1 MSEQNT
7 FAVELFNK
15 NVPSDADYQKMLGY
29 IQKGSNPERVAKSIK
44 DINKFIRRYKVALQ
58 FGDPDYI
65 EPFEA
70 VLFRDT
76 IYSINQRFKL
86 NERCDFYNTINA
98 LFKQYNETLPEQYGN
113 VVEQHTIEVPEVDQ
127 LTSQRALLFAAPS
140 LYKYLIKANKPFSL
154 KLRPLTNLET
164 KFFKDNGR
172 IWPMAYSLWVNND
185 RGLIKRFDFC
195 YYSSEGDKRT
205 NYYTTPEHNRGDWV
219 INQHELLDAFKRFI
233 Q

>member
-7 FAVELFNK
+7 LAVELFNK
-15 NVPSDADYQKMLGY
+15 NVPNDTDYQKMLGY

-113 VVEQHTIEVPEVDQ
+113 IVEQHTIEVPGVDQ
-127 LTSQRALLFAAPS
+127 LTSQRALLVAAPR
-140 LYKYLIKANKPFSL
+140 LYKHLIKANKPFSL
-154 KLRPLTNLET
+154 KLRPVTSHEGE
-164 KFFKDNGR
+164 FFKDNGR

-219 INQHELLDAFKRFI
+219 INQRELLDAFKRFI
-233 Q
+233 

>member
-1 MSEQNT
+1 MSEQNIL
-7 FAVELFNK
+7 AVELFNK
-15 NVPSDADYQKMLGY
+15 NVPGDTDYQKMLGY

-58 FGDPDYI
+58 FGNYDYI
-65 EPFEA
+65 EPFKN

-86 NERCDFYNTINA
+86 NERCEFYNTLNA
-98 LFKQYNETLPEQYGN
+98 LFKDYNESLPEQYGN
-113 VVEQHTIEVPEVDQ
+113 IVEQHTIEVPGVEQ

-140 LYKYLIKANKPFSL
+140 LYKYLIKTNRPFSL
-154 KLRPLTNLET
+154 KLRPVTDHEAE
-164 KFFKDNGR
+164 FFKDNGR
-172 IWPMAYSLWVNND
+172 IWPMAYSLWIND
-185 RGLIKRFDFC
+185 RNGLIKKFDFC

-219 INQHELLDAFKRFI
+219 INQHELLETLQRII